1 MTSYVQIHVN
11 IEMSDYVSLAW
22 GFSMWKI
29 LPVNIIF
36 FVAKQQATSLS
47 INSLDMLLHA
57 QQVTPPNGYICD
69 ALKIA
74 QTLT

>member
-1 MTSYVQIHVN
+1 
-11 IEMSDYVSLAW
+11 
-22 GFSMWKI
+22 MWKI